1 MIINDLTFMESVAE
15 EVVGGFSFTAEKDVD
30 IDVLVTETIDI
41 DKDVDVDVDISG
53 NLATAEAGATAFGE
67 NTLAEAFGFTYTD
80 DGTSAAN
87 AFSVAATY

>member
-30 IDVLVTETIDI
+30 IDVNVDEDIDI
-41 DKDVDVDVDISG
+41 NKDVDVTVDISG

-67 NTLAEAFGFTYTD
+67 NTLAEAFAFTYTD
-80 DGTSAAN
+80 DFTSAAN
-87 AFSVAATY
+87 AFSVSATY